1 MRKIADE
8 ERRAR
13 LGLRHGSARPLASA
27 EDAVD
32 AMVALHSSDPA
43 TVYLSTWARVGD
55 FVPTDLEGA
64 LYERRSLVRMLGM
77 RRTLFVVP
85 VEVAAV
91 MNEACTKALVPAQRR
106 LLVRMLGEQG
116 LVSPDRVERWV
127 DRVAAETLD
136 ALAARGEASARELTK
151 DVPDLGLK
159 LTFGEGKTW
168 RASVGVSTR
177 MLFLL
182 ATEGRILRARPLGS
196 WISGQYRWARTV
208 DWLGS
213 PLAAMDHAEAS
224 AQLLTRWLRA
234 FGPASSVDIRWWT
247 GWTARLTAATLE
259 AIGAVEVGLG
269 SGVGYVLPNDVEPV
283 AKPEPWVALLP
294 GLDPTIMGWKERD
307 WYLGAHAS
315 TLFDTNGNAG
325 PSVWANGKVV
335 GGWSHADEGQVVVK
349 LLEPVDAKT
358 KRMIEAERL
367 RLQVW
372 LGDVHIK
379 PRFRTPLERSLS
391 GSRQGRG

>member
-1 MRKIADE
+1 MRKIVDE

-13 LGLRHGSARPLASA
+13 LGLRHGLARPVASA

-43 TVYLSTWARVGD
+43 TVYLSAWARVRG
-55 FVPTDLEGA
+55 FAPPDLEDA

-85 VEVAAV
+85 VEVAAI

-106 LLVRMLGEQG
+106 LLVRMLEEQE
-116 LVSPDRVERWV
+116 LVPADTVERWV
-127 DRVAAETLD
+127 DRVSAETLD
-136 ALAARGEASARELTK
+136 ALAARGEASAREVTK
-151 DVPDLGLK
+151 DVPDLGLR
-159 LTFGEGKTW
+159 LAFGEGKTW
-168 RASVGVSTR
+168 SASVGVSTR
-177 MLFLL
+177 ILFLL

-196 WISGQYRWARTV
+196 WISGQYRWARTE

-213 PLAAMDHAEAS
+213 PLASMNHAEAS

-234 FGPASSVDIRWWT
+234 FGPATSVDIRWWT
-247 GWTARLTAATLE
+247 GWTAKLTAKTLE
-259 AIGAVEVGLG
+259 AIGAADVELEEGA
-269 SGVGYVLPNDVEPV
+269 GYVLPDDVEPV
-283 AKPEPWVALLP
+283 GEAAPWVALLP
-294 GLDPTIMGWKERD
+294 GLDPTIMGWKQRD

-315 TLFDTNGNAG
+315 ALFDTNGNAG
-325 PSVWANGKVV
+325 PTVWANGRVV
-335 GGWSHADEGQVVVK
+335 GGWLHAEDGEVVVK

-358 KRMIEAERL
+358 RKMIDAERL
-367 RLQVW
+367 RLRDW
-372 LGDVHIK
+372 LGDERIKRIK

-391 GSRQGRG
+391 GS